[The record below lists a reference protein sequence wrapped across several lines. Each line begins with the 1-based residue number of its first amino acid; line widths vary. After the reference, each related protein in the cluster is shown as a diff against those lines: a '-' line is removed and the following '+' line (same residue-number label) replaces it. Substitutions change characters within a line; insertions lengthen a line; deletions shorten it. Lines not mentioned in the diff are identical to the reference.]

1 MIFTEVSNATHL
13 MFNFINLKTN
23 LFGLGQLLDETEV
36 VEVYSKTF
44 LGTHLAQVLTWNCHV
59 YSGYSELFS
68 RIYVLRQ
75 HSKYCSTQTQ
85 VMMTA

>member
-1 MIFTEVSNATHL
+1 M
-13 MFNFINLKTN
+13 
-23 LFGLGQLLDETEV
+23 LDETEV

-44 LGTHLAQVLTWNCHV
+44 LGTHLAHVLTWNCNV

-75 HSKYCSTQTQ
+75 LFKYCTTQTQ
-85 VMMTA
+85 VMMTS